1 MKRLATAELRTIRPR
16 VAWADRLR
24 CGLVYALAAAAVASL
39 AAVLVT
45 VAAQAWPVVG
55 EVGIGE
61 FLLGSN
67 WMPIDFTG
75 SGASFGIANFIAASL
90 AVSLIALVIAF
101 IVSVGAALFLA
112 CACKPRVR
120 GLLCSFIDL
129 LAGIPSVVYGFVGL
143 TVVVKAFTD
152 AGLPNGN
159 CVLAAGIV
167 LAVMVVP
174 FMVSTM
180 AESMIGVRNRYLDAS
195 CALGV
200 GKWHC
205 AYAVVL
211 PVSWRLLWP
220 SVMCAFARAM
230 GETMAVM
237 MVAGNANMF
246 PSLLGKGETIA
257 SLIALEMGTAVSGS
271 THMHA
276 LFAAGFVLLV
286 IVLLVDVAASALQR
300 RILARLQG
308 RGVRGGSWA
317 LGRAGGVVVR
327 AWAICG
333 IVCVLGVIAF
343 LFGYVFWQGAGCI
356 SWEFLTESPSGA
368 VLGTEGG
375 IFPAIMGSAWF
386 TGCALVIAVP
396 LSLGVAIWR
405 VFLAR
410 RKWLARIVGR
420 VISVAA
426 GAPSIVMGLFAYAV
440 LVRDAGL
447 GRCVLAGGVALAL
460 MIIPFIEVRAE
471 KAFREF
477 PGDLITASAALGTS
491 RMYAFR
497 KLVWPYCA
505 GELAGAI
512 VLGALYAL
520 GAAAPLIFTGG
531 VAFAPVPSGIDSPAM
546 SLPLHLYLMLAQ
558 GNTIPQVYAT
568 AFVLMALVLVCNIV
582 VNAYSYIRRARWNRS

>member
-1 MKRLATAELRTIRPR
+1 MKRLATAELPTVRPR
-16 VAWADRLR
+16 IAWADRLR
-24 CGLVYALAAAAVASL
+24 SGLVYVLAAGAVAAL
-39 AAVLVT
+39 AAVLIT
-45 VAAQAWPVVG
+45 VAVQAWPVVTD
-55 EVGIGE
+55 IGVDN
-61 FLLGSN
+61 FLLGHE
-67 WMPIDFTG
+67 WMPVDFTG
-75 SGASFGIANFIAASL
+75 SGATFGIANFIAASL
-90 AVSLIALVIAF
+90 LVSLVALLIAF
-101 IVSVGAALFLA
+101 VVSVGAALFLS
-112 CACKPRVR
+112 CACSARLR

-129 LAGIPSVVYGFVGL
+129 LAGIPSVVYGFIGL

-180 AESMIGVRNRYLDAS
+180 TESMLGVRERYAEAS
-195 CALGV
+195 SALGV

-205 AYAVVL
+205 AYAIVL

-237 MVAGNANMF
+237 MVVGNANLF
-246 PSLLGKGETIA
+246 PTLLGKSETIA
-257 SLIALEMGTAVSGS
+257 SLIALEMGTAESGS

-276 LFAAGFVLLV
+276 LFAAGFVLLA
-286 IVLLVDVAASALQR
+286 IVLVIDVVSAALQR
-300 RILARLQG
+300 HIVARLQG
-308 RGVRGGSWA
+308 RGVRGGMWVC
-317 LGRAGGVVVR
+317 GRAGGIAVR
-327 AWAICG
+327 VWAYAG
-333 IVCVLGVIAF
+333 IACIIGVIAF

-356 SWEFLTESPSGA
+356 SWEFLTEAPSGA
-368 VLGTEGG
+368 VLGSEGG
-375 IFPAIMGSAWF
+375 IFPAIMGSLWF
-386 TGCALVIAVP
+386 TGCALVFAVP

-410 RKWLARIVGR
+410 CVWPARIVGR

-460 MIIPFIEVRAE
+460 MIIPFIEVRVE

-477 PGDLITASAALGTS
+477 PEDLAAASASLGVS
-491 RMYAFR
+491 RMYTFR
-497 KLVWPYCA
+497 KLVWPYCV
-505 GELAGAI
+505 GEVSGAI

-531 VAFAPVPSGIDSPAM
+531 VAFAPVPTGVDSPAM

-568 AFVLMALVLVCNIV
+568 AFVLMALVLVCNSIV
-582 VNAYSYIRRARWNRS
+582 YAYSYIRKARWNKS